1 MKGSQQIE
9 REFYLKVKKPIESL
23 ISGKLYLNGML
34 PTFSTTPTIENA
46 VIVFKSSGPY
56 GQFQTGQLYINV
68 YVPNREFK
76 GTYIKDIAR
85 ITELENSL
93 MEIATD
99 LTDNE
104 YRVDLI
110 ETPQSYPL
118 NEIKQHFINVR
129 LKFRR
134 ITF

>member
-9 REFYLKVKKPIESL
+9 REFFLKVKEPIESL
-23 ISGKLYLNGML
+23 ITGKLYLNGML
-34 PTFSTTPTIENA
+34 PEFPKTPSIENA

-68 YVPNREFK
+68 YVPNKEFK
-76 GTYIKDIAR
+76 GSYIKDIAR
-85 ITELENSL
+85 VTELENKL
-93 MEIATD
+93 MEIATS
-99 LTDNE
+99 LTDTE

-110 ETPQSYPL
+110 ETPQTYPL

>member
-9 REFYLKVKKPIESL
+9 REFFAKVKKPIESL

-34 PTFSTTPTIENA
+34 PAFPKIPTIENA
-46 VIVFKSSGPY
+46 VIVFKSSGTY

-76 GTYIKDIAR
+76 GSYVKDIAR
-85 ITELENSL
+85 ITELENNL
-93 MEIATD
+93 MKIATD

-110 ETPQSYPL
+110 ETPQTYPL
-118 NEIKQHFINVR
+118 SEIKQHFINVR